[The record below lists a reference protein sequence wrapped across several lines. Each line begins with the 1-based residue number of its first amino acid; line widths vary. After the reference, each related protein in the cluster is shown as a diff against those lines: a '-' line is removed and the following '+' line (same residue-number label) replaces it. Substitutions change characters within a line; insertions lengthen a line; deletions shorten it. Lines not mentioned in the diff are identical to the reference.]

1 MLNEPWG
8 LTPRFTHPFREGN
21 GRTQREFARIVCLE
35 CGYDFDLSC
44 TTHQEMLEASKLSFD
59 RADSSLFIRI
69 FSKAVVPYGSPTK
82 G

>member
-1 MLNEPWG
+1 MHYIHSRREMEEPSEN
-8 LTPRFTHPFREGN
+8 L
-21 GRTQREFARIVCLE
+21 QRLVCLE

-44 TTHQEMLEASKLSFD
+44 TTHREMLEASKLSFD

-69 FSKAVVPYGSPTK
+69 FSKAVVPYGSPTE